1 MTAARMRW
9 DAYETVDGVICKP
22 GRQEERTAF
31 SQETADRLLRIEDV
45 SWWFQ
50 YRMEL
55 IAQIADR
62 FLAKEKAVFDIGGGN
77 GYTSKALQQWG
88 WEAVL
93 LEPSLPE
100 CRNANM
106 RGVQTVVCNALN
118 AQDFPAESVPQAVL
132 LDVLEHIEQET
143 VMLEL
148 LHDSVQSGG
157 AVVLT
162 VPAYRCLWSSED
174 DAAGHFRRY
183 RRDELVQ
190 HLEAAGFK
198 VEYSTYFFSFL
209 WLPILLLRAGAERI
223 GFLKRADERTEEE
236 KRRVQDKQ
244 FRHPGW
250 LVDHVLRCCERIEQ
264 TRILS
269 GKRMPFGSSV
279 LAVARKL

>member
-9 DAYETVDGVICKP
+9 DAYETVDGVLCKP

-77 GYTSKALQQWG
+77 GYTSKALQQRG

-157 AVVLT
+157 QL
-162 VPAYRCLWSSED
+162 SS
-174 DAAGHFRRY
+174 R
-183 RRDELVQ
+183 
-190 HLEAAGFK
+190 
-198 VEYSTYFFSFL
+198 
-209 WLPILLLRAGAERI
+209 
-223 GFLKRADERTEEE
+223 
-236 KRRVQDKQ
+236 
-244 FRHPGW
+244 FRHIVAFGQAKTMRQVISGAIGATNSSSISRRRASRWNTARISFRSSGCPS
-250 LVDHVLRCCERIEQ
+250 CCFAPVP
-264 TRILS
+264 S
-269 GKRMPFGSSV
+269 ASAS
-279 LAVARKL
+279 